1 MDDIHKNFHTARRSK
16 YFWED
21 QKFTYYVCFFFFF
34 FIVISESQIK
44 AKGQAPTVVNRA
56 REWSCVF
63 QTVEL
68 WVMSIRAQRKH
79 PDFAVTVPET
89 LNWCVFMAQGAV
101 SRLSVVLCPPGRR
114 LRVPCLSGAKANVG

>member
-1 MDDIHKNFHTARRSK
+1 MIYIKTFILRGEANISGRTKSLLTMSA
-16 YFWED
+16 
-21 QKFTYYVCFFFFF
+21 FFFF

-114 LRVPCLSGAKANVG
+114 LTVPCLSGAKANVG